1 MPQGTSENSPNDKQV
16 QGKSGKLWGPFP
28 DGYVTVG
35 MSRIKTPM
43 FTTIEEERLHRK
55 QRLAAMLRLF
65 AKHGYDEGISW
76 GLIVRGNTF
85 KISG

>member
-1 MPQGTSENSPNDKQV
+1 MPQGTSENSTNGKQV
-16 QGKSGKLWGPFP
+16 QGKSDKLWGPFP

-43 FTTIEEERLHRK
+43 FANVEEERLHRK

-65 AKHGYDEGISW
+65 AKYGYDEGIFQ
-76 GLIVRGNTF
+76 GLIVRG
-85 KISG
+85 KRKEC